1 MTLDSKKNSFKS
13 KKDSFF
19 FDSISLILDLN
30 LKKGGYIEFQSKNI
44 VTLVEINNWF
54 RDLVNL

>member
-30 LKKGGYIEFQSKNI
+30 LKKGSYKVFQFKNI
-44 VTLVEINNWF
+44 VTLVEINN
-54 RDLVNL
+54 